1 MHKGLILEPQVRM
14 KELGNWQL
22 VKDIV
27 ALNGIP
33 QQVMSGDLTIKLVFT
48 FSCDSKSKQSLLYYL
63 P

>member
-33 QQVMSGDLTIKLVFT
+33 QQVMSGGLTIKLVFT
-48 FSCDSKSKQSLLYYL
+48 FSCDSKSKQSVF